1 MMHAPLTRA
10 DREIAIEDFGR
21 SRVAEA
27 VTRLH
32 RRHGL
37 GILTSDALDELLA
50 MLEADAELQD
60 RLNAANR
67 ALSAEQVM

>member
-37 GILTSDALDELLA
+37 GILTPDALDELLA